1 MAGNVSTIQK
11 CKVVLI
17 GDNAS
22 SPNAS
27 IQYRY
32 PRCPLSQKRMREGE
46 FDGVFDHNQIEVD
59 EGDIIF
65 GMCDSDFPDDKSDTW
80 DVGKISDEEPEQ
92 AELAKATEWGIN
104 SRLRKTNG
112 KT

>member
-65 GMCDSDFPDDKSDTW
+65 GMCDSDFPDDK
-80 DVGKISDEEPEQ
+80 
-92 AELAKATEWGIN
+92 KAIHGMWKKYPTKNLSKQNW
-104 SRLRKTNG
+104 LRRQSG
-112 KT
+112 ESIQD